1 MLFHYYKNRFLRHTF
16 HWQFVLIF
24 LLSTL
29 FTYSQTNT
37 KDSILQKLNN
47 EINRLNHSKSFAHAQ
62 WSISVKDCKDGKQI
76 TGLNSSMSLMP
87 ASALKALTCA
97 AAIEILGNDFR
108 FETNLE
114 YNGVIDSAKTLH
126 GNLYIRGG
134 GDPTFGSKRFGVN
147 SFYKNIFDTWLVAL
161 QKAGIKKIDGKII
174 SDASIFDDEAIA
186 DGWLWEDI
194 ANAYGAGAHGLTFI
208 ENSYQIYFDPAKNI
222 GEKATILRTEP
233 ELKELKLNN
242 NVTTAG
248 SKSGDQTV
256 IYNSTQANER
266 IINGTIPLA
275 NFNFSVGGALT
286 HPDTL
291 CVYLFKTFLNENN
304 IIINTVSNDSLK
316 NNSKRIVIATHLS
329 PRLESIVR
337 ETLLYSIN
345 TYAEDILKYLG
356 YYKYHMGD
364 RTHGIQAVEA
374 FLKSKNVNTEGFI
387 MKDGCGLSRKD
398 LITTNQFTDML
409 YKISKEK
416 YFNTFYAS
424 LPEIVYAD
432 KSNPQK
438 KIIVKAKSGSM
449 EKVRSYAGYV
459 MNKNN
464 QLLSFTII
472 INNYDADK
480 FIIRNELK
488 KLIFMLT
495 EL

>member
-1 MLFHYYKNRFLRHTF
+1 MFLNYFQINFSKQIIRLQFAFILLFFSF
-16 HWQFVLIF
+16 FA
-24 LLSTL
+24 
-29 FTYSQTNT
+29 YSQSNI
-37 KDSILQKLNN
+37 KDSVLQKVNN

-62 WSISVKDCKDGKQI
+62 WSISVMDCKDGKQI
-76 TGLNSSMSLMP
+76 AELNSSMSLMP

-97 AAIEILGNDFR
+97 AAIELLGKDFR

-114 YNGVIDSAKTLH
+114 YDGVIDTSKTLH
-126 GNLYIRGG
+126 GNIYIRGG
-134 GDPTFGSKRFGVN
+134 GDPTFGCNRFGA
-147 SFYKNIFDTWLVAL
+147 SSYYKNIFDQWLVAL

-194 ANAYGAGAHGLTFI
+194 ANAYGAGAHGLTFL

-222 GEKATILRTEP
+222 GEKAIILRTEP
-233 ELKELKLNN
+233 ELKELKLKN

-248 SKSGDQTV
+248 SRTGDQTV
-256 IYNSTQANER
+256 IYNSTNANEK
-266 IINGTIPLA
+266 IINGTIPFA

-291 CVYLFKTFLNENN
+291 CVYLFKKFLSENN

-316 NNSKRIVIATHLS
+316 NNSKRIIIATHLS

-337 ETLLYSIN
+337 ETLLNSIN
-345 TYAEDILKYLG
+345 TYAEDMLKYLG
-356 YYKYHMGD
+356 YYKYHIGD

-374 FLKSKNVNTEGFI
+374 FLKSKGVNTEGFI

-398 LITTNQFTDML
+398 LITTNQFADML

-416 YFNTFYAS
+416 YFNTFYSS

-464 QLLSFTII
+464 QLLSFAII

-480 FIIRNELK
+480 FVIRNELK
-488 KLIFMLT
+488 KLILMLT